1 SGVAIGTVTEDTT
14 LTVTDTL
21 SVADLDATDTH
32 TWTVEGSHG
41 AYGSL
46 STDQS
51 GTWSYALDNT
61 NAAVQALAKDETL
74 TDTI

>member
-1 SGVAIGTVTEDTT
+1 ITGSNDLPTLSGVAIGTVTEDTT
-14 LTVTDTL
+14 LTTTGQL
-21 SVADLDATDTH
+21 AVADVDTTDTH

-51 GTWSYALDNT
+51 GVWSYALDNT
-61 NAAVQALAKDETL
+61 NAAV
-74 TDTI
+74 